1 MKNRRK
7 GSLLIMVLLIL
18 FVAILFASASIYSV
32 VALNNLY
39 KNENEVMKENIAIT
53 SLINEWDNI
62 TVLGD
67 KMSNERRDYSN
78 SFNGEIALGKTKFD
92 YLNKNSK
99 IRKYLIFEAKVE
111 DTNERKSNE
120 KIAYKPVPLFNY
132 SHFVINPDEE
142 LGNANIIEENYGIV
156 RANKEN
162 NNFTNITGNCIKD
175 SGKPYIY
182 MQNVDVEKYALLAE
196 NYGFDFN
203 TSYLNTTIDIYFY
216 KNNTFRV
223 LPENNIYNIKENA
236 VICFRNN
243 NLPIRIVGIDETT
256 NLYSSIQLNFNITF
270 VSDSPIFLESDII
283 NLDKLLMIST
293 AKDDV
298 FPAIS
303 FNINKYIDHKLYPDK
318 INIDLSSI
326 YCGTANGIT
335 DFDEINTVIL
345 NGIFFTPNGS
355 FGILENTY
363 SDASYNNDCKNN
375 YWIRGGIIEYNVNY
389 PLKKFEIL
397 PSNITNILIQRSDN
411 LLNINSYD
419 EIDFIA
425 PPISKNIFIFNK
437 KYFM

>member
-162 NNFTNITGNCIKD
+162 NNF
-175 SGKPYIY
+175 
-182 MQNVDVEKYALLAE
+182 
-196 NYGFDFN
+196 
-203 TSYLNTTIDIYFY
+203 
-216 KNNTFRV
+216 
-223 LPENNIYNIKENA
+223 
-236 VICFRNN
+236 
-243 NLPIRIVGIDETT
+243 
-256 NLYSSIQLNFNITF
+256 
-270 VSDSPIFLESDII
+270 
-283 NLDKLLMIST
+283 
-293 AKDDV
+293 
-298 FPAIS
+298 
-303 FNINKYIDHKLYPDK
+303 
-318 INIDLSSI
+318 
-326 YCGTANGIT
+326 
-335 DFDEINTVIL
+335 
-345 NGIFFTPNGS
+345 
-355 FGILENTY
+355 
-363 SDASYNNDCKNN
+363 
-375 YWIRGGIIEYNVNY
+375 
-389 PLKKFEIL
+389 
-397 PSNITNILIQRSDN
+397 
-411 LLNINSYD
+411 
-419 EIDFIA
+419 
-425 PPISKNIFIFNK
+425 
-437 KYFM
+437 